1 MLSRIAVVPVILGL
15 LAGAAAA
22 QDDAAAET
30 EPGRSAWHLSFV
42 GGVLQ
47 PVRDMA
53 DTHELGLAIGGRL
66 GWTSSFGLGLEIA
79 GTYSPLSPRDLPDLT
94 NVDTHFVTAT
104 AAPRFAFG
112 RTFRLWV
119 SAGGGVVYEH
129 TTTRFRDL
137 EVDSANDVLPLATAA
152 VGLDLN
158 FLDSGGLTFMAVGN
172 RTFGDQAYE
181 FGQAVGG
188 LQFRFE

>member
-1 MLSRIAVVPVILGL
+1 V
-15 LAGAAAA
+15 
-22 QDDAAAET
+22 
-30 EPGRSAWHLSFV
+30 SFV

-53 DTHELGLAIGGRL
+53 DTHKLGLAIGGRL
-66 GWTSSFGLGLEIA
+66 GWTSSFGLGLELA
-79 GTYSPLSPRDLPDLT
+79 GTYSPLAPENLPDLT

-112 RTFRLWV
+112 RTFRLWL
-119 SAGGGVVYEH
+119 SAGGGVVYER
-129 TTTRFRDL
+129 TTTRFRDI
-137 EVDSANDVLPLATAA
+137 EVDTTNDVLPLATAA

-172 RTFGDQAYE
+172 RTFGDEPYE

-188 LQFRFE
+188 LQFTLRVTLSPAYRM